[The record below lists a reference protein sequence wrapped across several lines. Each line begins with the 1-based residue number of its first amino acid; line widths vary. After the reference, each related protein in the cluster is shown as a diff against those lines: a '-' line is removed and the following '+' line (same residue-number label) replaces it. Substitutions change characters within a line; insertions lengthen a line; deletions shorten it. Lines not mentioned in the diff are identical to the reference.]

1 MAFCVCVCVWGC
13 KWRGPSCFLW
23 ARGQRRQTRSLWKSE
38 CVCAQGS
45 SPRSWASVSRGWGEW
60 ECMCV
65 LCTLKCPLS
74 RLCLAVRA
82 ADWLTN
88 HRKCRTKRLCVKS
101 TSRIA
106 SEHNVRYIHTKGQ
119 NTYVVTY
126 VTQIIFSHLVK
137 LIYAFVFFVR
147 CSPVVDNHPSLV
159 LTLSWTT
166 YSPI

>member
-1 MAFCVCVCVWGC
+1 M
-13 KWRGPSCFLW
+13 
-23 ARGQRRQTRSLWKSE
+23 
-38 CVCAQGS
+38 
-45 SPRSWASVSRGWGEW
+45 
-60 ECMCV
+60 

-137 LIYAFVFFVR
+137 IIYAFVFFVR

-159 LTLSWTT
+159 LTLS
-166 YSPI
+166 